1 MRDAF
6 VITAMSLVVVA
17 IGFSLHV
24 QLNATPTLAILGAS
38 LAWALFFWMHLR
50 IRRASVPVAVSDE
63 IARLSQEIASVKQAS
78 SARLGQ
84 APARGPRIAP
94 PLQQGAAPTLPPP
107 LPPPLPPFSKDDAG
121 SPVRAAQRVPAPA
134 EHPESPPMGRPS
146 ADRPSAQGNLL
157 PAKEQ
162 PAAAEKL
169 GWDLRPG
176 REPLPTAP
184 RAATFPPLPSRQEVE
199 AGAPHRSAASAAI
212 QQPELPLQPQP
223 APRRE
228 PADLPPP
235 DAARSASRTGASATP
250 APQSDADN
258 DAASAK
264 AAELRS
270 MQSLIEQIAKQ
281 LKAPAE
287 TQAPADTGSAA
298 PGMSNDQIIAQSVEA
313 LKAAGGAMR
322 AASTTAAAP
331 ARPAR
336 ERPAAPSNGV
346 AQIGQAIAGE
356 RIDTYLDYVF
366 GLEDR
371 KARHF
376 EISVRIRTEDGR
388 SLGVAECAPLLA
400 SGGLHGRL
408 DAARLVRLVKIAER
422 LNSRGANAVLFSSLA
437 PQSLVDDTFLDTCAN
452 ALRNRAAV
460 VRQLVLSFSQGDVRV
475 FGKAHWETLAT
486 LAQNGVRFGIEDLTD
501 LAMDFGVLN
510 SRGFVFARADAAV
523 LLAGMQ
529 AHDGLLAAPQVS
541 RRLADAGFGLIACAI
556 RDEAAFARVAKL
568 GVLYGQGPLFGS
580 APVKIDLKQQRE
592 AAA

>member
-24 QLNATPTLAILGAS
+24 QLNATPPLAILGAG

-78 SARLGQ
+78 SAHLSQ
-84 APARGPRIAP
+84 VPARGPRTAP
-94 PLQQGAAPTLPPP
+94 PLQRGAAPTLPPP
-107 LPPPLPPFSKDDAG
+107 LPPPLPPFSKDDSG
-121 SPVRAAQRVPAPA
+121 SP
-134 EHPESPPMGRPS
+134 
-146 ADRPSAQGNLL
+146 AQGNPP

-176 REPLPTAP
+176 REPLATAP
-184 RAATFPPLPSRQEVE
+184 RAAMFSPLASRQEAE
-199 AGAPHRSAASAAI
+199 AGASHRNAASAAI

-235 DAARSASRTGASATP
+235 DAARSASRTDASATP
-250 APQSDADN
+250 APQSDADH

-331 ARPAR
+331 ARAPR
-336 ERPAAPSNGV
+336 ERPSASGNG
-346 AQIGQAIAGE
+346 ATQIGQAIAGE
-356 RIDTYLDYVF
+356 RLDTYLDYVF
-366 GLEDR
+366 ALEDR

-376 EISVRIRTEDGR
+376 EISVRIKTEDGR
-388 SLGVAECAPLLA
+388 SLSVAECAPLLS

-486 LAQNGVRFGIEDLTD
+486 LAENGVRFGIEDLTD

-529 AHDGLLAAPQVS
+529 AHDGLLAAPQVC

-556 RDEAAFARVAKL
+556 RDEAALARVAKL